1 VNVIKIDKSFVQR
14 MSTDGADD
22 LASNLGLEAV
32 AEVVETRE
40 TWGPLSA
47 QMRHRPGIPV
57 ARPVPGELLGEW
69 LAASRSKSRRSRSR
83 LRARRR

>member
-32 AEVVETRE
+32 AEVETPE

-47 QMRHRPGIPV
+47 RMRHRPGLPV

-69 LAASRSKSRRSRSR
+69 LAASRSKSQRSRSR